1 MQKENKMETRIEKA
15 SEIGFCF
22 GVRRAIDILENKVA
36 EHGKLETLG
45 AVVHNEQVMQRLGE
59 IGISVIQSV
68 KEIKGKVVAI
78 SSHGVSPQ
86 IETELRAKRVEVI
99 DTTCPFVRRAQIA
112 ARRLSE
118 AGFFVVI
125 YGEAQH
131 PEVKGILGWANGK
144 GIATLDVKNV
154 TISHNIARR
163 IGILSQT
170 TQIPE
175 KFTAFVKDMLDLA
188 LTKDVEIRIL
198 DTICHDIRKRQSI
211 SLDLANKVDLML
223 VIGGHSSA
231 NTKRLLELC
240 SAVTETHLIDKVEE
254 IDPSWLKGNQ
264 KIGITSGTSTSVQTI
279 DEVLRRL
286 AAPK

>member
-1 MQKENKMETRIEKA
+1 METRIEKA

-22 GVRRAIDILENKVA
+22 GVRRAINILEKKVA

-45 AVVHNEQVMQRLGE
+45 AVVHNEQVMQRLSE
-59 IGISVIQSV
+59 IGISVIDNV
-68 KEIKGKVVAI
+68 NEIKGNVVAI
-78 SSHGVSPQ
+78 SSHGVSPHV
-86 IETELRAKRVEVI
+86 ESELRAKKVEVI

-112 ARRLSE
+112 ARRLAE
-118 AGFFVVI
+118 AGFYVVI

-144 GIATLDVKNV
+144 GAATLDAKDVFSSQK
-154 TISHNIARR
+154 IARR

-175 KFTAFVKDMLDLA
+175 KFTAFVKDLLDLT

-198 DTICHDIRKRQSI
+198 DTICHDIRKRQFI
-211 SLDLANKVDLML
+211 SLELATKVDLML

-240 SAVTETHLIDKVEE
+240 STVTKTHLIDKPEE
-254 IDPSWLKGNQ
+254 IDPSWLKN
-264 KIGITSGTSTSVQTI
+264 KHNIGITSGTSTSVKTI
-279 DEVLRRL
+279 DEVVKQLTTTHEEV
-286 AAPK
+286 